1 MSINTKKSN
10 YMIFKPRQKRI
21 LHNDLSIMING
32 CVIDRVEEVVFLG
45 VILDEHISWKPHI
58 SHVARKISKSIGIIY
73 KASFFFQNLL
83 YVNYIIRLFILIYS
97 IVSLFGV
104 LLTHQI

>member
-73 KASFFFQNLL
+73 KASFFF
-83 YVNYIIRLFILIYS
+83 
-97 IVSLFGV
+97 
-104 LLTHQI
+104 

>member
-1 MSINTKKSN
+1 VISLIKQWHDS
-10 YMIFKPRQKRI
+10 
-21 LHNDLSIMING
+21 
-32 CVIDRVEEVVFLG
+32 CVIDRIKKVVFLG

-83 YVNYIIRLFILIYS
+83 YVNYIIRLFIPIYS